1 MCFEENYVKKDL
13 ENKKNRF
20 RNMMETKQQWGCEHK
35 WVFLDPVFLGGRGLI
50 PDFLT
55 PCLNPRPP
63 SSGSRPNFVA
73 KI

>member
-1 MCFEENYVKKDL
+1 
-13 ENKKNRF
+13 
-20 RNMMETKQQWGCEHK
+20 METKQQWGCEHK